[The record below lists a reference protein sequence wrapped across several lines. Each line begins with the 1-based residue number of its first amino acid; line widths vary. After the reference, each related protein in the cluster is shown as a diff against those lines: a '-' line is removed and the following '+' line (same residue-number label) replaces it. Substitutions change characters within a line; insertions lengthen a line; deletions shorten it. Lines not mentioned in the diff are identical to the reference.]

1 MICSGSTAKENETTE
16 IGILLHLYYETH
28 CGEKGTFSCFLFRVV
43 VVWDLVEFCVS
54 SIICAYF
61 SYDAL
66 DE

>member
-1 MICSGSTAKENETTE
+1 MKLTVAR
-16 IGILLHLYYETH
+16 
-28 CGEKGTFSCFLFRVV
+28 KGHFLFRVV

-66 DE
+66 DENSGDGQ

>member
-1 MICSGSTAKENETTE
+1 MKRLRLGFFCICTMKLTVAR
-16 IGILLHLYYETH
+16 
-28 CGEKGTFSCFLFRVV
+28 KGHFLFRVV

-66 DE
+66 DENSGDGQ